1 MNTKDTMSN
10 ELQELLD
17 KVFPPYTGDLKGAI
31 IAVVTTVEEDNY
43 HKAANFCTNFR
54 PCSPD
59 TSEADWAHLDWALSV
74 PGVAENFP
82 ELVDALQQHYTFHIS
97 KKDFVNMIDSI
108 IVTTSAMV
116 RDVYVAD
123 KTAGVCLAGLSK
135 YLPKQM
141 VELIEHYLVKEG
153 LRQCDRECL
162 PVDRNKR

>member
-1 MNTKDTMSN
+1 MNTKDTMSK

-17 KVFPPYTGDLKGAI
+17 KVFPPYTGDLKGAV
-31 IAVVTTVEEDNY
+31 IAVVTTVEDENY
-43 HKAANFCTNFR
+43 LRAVDFCINFR
-54 PCSPD
+54 PCSPE

-74 PGVAENFP
+74 PGVAESFP

-97 KKDFVNMIDSI
+97 KRDFVNMIDSI

-116 RDVYVAD
+116 RNVYTAD
-123 KTAGVCLAGLSK
+123 KTAGLCLAGLSE

-141 VELIEHYLVKEG
+141 LELIEHYLVKEG
-153 LRQCDRECL
+153 IRQCDRERL